1 VETPEQVPPLFMRR
15 LSSALRPLAAIA
27 SGVGM
32 ALLFPPHSV
41 SKLVWVVLVPILV
54 ALWTLAEKRRR
65 LKAFALGYLTGLAF
79 FLPNLVWLRTVS
91 DAGWIA
97 LSVYLALFP
106 AVWAVFAATLG
117 NPWRKESGEEGLFH
131 APLHAFAC
139 AVTWAGLEWLRGW
152 LFTGFGWNPLGV
164 AFHETPVFSQAADLL
179 GATSLS
185 ILPIFVQ
192 AVLVQICVRRV
203 SQYHSAEIRR
213 RVSLASATIFMA
225 ACYGYGVWRIST
237 AKQGESIRLKA
248 LLVQLNIPQEAGKVE
263 WEATDIHMGY
273 EDDTLEALKKSKP
286 DWVLWPET
294 SLTGR
299 ILRMDDGSWAMPTDN
314 LISIDRV
321 REGGEFTLILGL
333 NELEG
338 EMHGEE
344 YWLKENSRAWNT
356 MTVMPPD
363 GSLEAFRKH
372 HLVIFGEYIP
382 FVDKLPFLAKIYEQQ
397 TGTRFGGGFS
407 VGESL
412 EPMKAEVKGQPVEII
427 PTVCFEDSVGRLVRK
442 FTRDAPQIIVNI
454 TNDGW
459 FKESE
464 GAEQHFANARFRAIE
479 LRRPLIRCSNT
490 GVSAAVTTT
499 GVTLHPQSGRQQELR
514 DAKGSTFTRGSMIVD
529 VDIPKHPSR
538 TLYAM
543 IGDWGLIGLALVT
556 FGGMWWRRLRSEGA
570 DVEPEPEDGEASR

>member
-1 VETPEQVPPLFMRR
+1 
-15 LSSALRPLAAIA
+15 
-27 SGVGM
+27 M
-32 ALLFPPHSV
+32 ALLFPPHSI
-41 SKLVWVVLVPILV
+41 SKLVWLVMVPLLL
-54 ALWTLAEKRRR
+54 ALWTLGEKKRKR
-65 LKAFALGYLTGLAF
+65 KAFGLGYLTGLGF
-79 FLPNLVWLRTVS
+79 FLLNLVWLRTVS

-97 LSVYLALFP
+97 LSLYLSLFP
-106 AVWAVFAATLG
+106 AAWALFVATLG
-117 NPWRKESGEEGLFH
+117 NPWRKEAGEEGLFH

-139 AVTWAGLEWLRGW
+139 AATWAGLEWLRGW

-164 AFHETPVFSQAADLL
+164 AFHETPVFSQSADLL

-192 AVLVQICVRRV
+192 AVLIQICVRRV
-203 SQYHSAEIRR
+203 SQYHSAERRR
-213 RVSLASATIFMA
+213 RVALACTTVLMIS
-225 ACYGYGVWRIST
+225 CYAYGIWRIRD
-237 AKQGESIRLKA
+237 ANKAESIRLKA

-263 WEATDIHMGY
+263 WEALDIHLGY
-273 EDDTLEALKKSKP
+273 EDDTIAALKKSRP
-286 DWVLWPET
+286 DWVIWPET

-299 ILRMDDGSWAMPTDN
+299 ILRMDDGTWAMPSDN

-321 REGGEFTLILGL
+321 REAGNFTLILGL

-344 YWLKENSRAWNT
+344 YWVKENTRAWNT

-363 GSLEAFRKH
+363 GSLETFRKH

-412 EPMKAEVKGQPVEII
+412 EPMKAQVRGQEVQII

-442 FTRDAPQIIVNI
+442 FTRDAPQVIVNI

-464 GAEQHFANARFRAIE
+464 GAAQHFANARFRAIE
-479 LRRPLIRCSNT
+479 LRRPLVRASNT
-490 GVSAAVTTT
+490 GVSAAVSTT
-499 GVTLHPQSGRQQELR
+499 GITLHPQTKKPQELR
-514 DAKGSTFTRGSMIVD
+514 DANGSTFTRGSLIVD
-529 VDIPKHPSR
+529 IDIPKHPSR
-538 TLYAM
+538 TLYSM
-543 IGDWGLIGLALVT
+543 IGDWGLIGLSIASFLL
-556 FGGMWWRRLRSEGA
+556 MWWRCRRNTSPSE
-570 DVEPEPEDGEASR
+570 EAEA

>member
-1 VETPEQVPPLFMRR
+1 MRR
-15 LSSALRPLAAIA
+15 LSSVLRPLAAIA
-27 SGVGM
+27 SGLGM
-32 ALLFPPHSV
+32 ALLFPPHSI
-41 SKLVWVVLVPILV
+41 SKLVWVVLVPLLL
-54 ALWTLAEKRRR
+54 ALWTLGEKRRK
-65 LKAFALGYLTGLAF
+65 LKAFGLGYLTGLGF
-79 FLPNLVWLRTVS
+79 FLLNVVWLRTVS
-91 DAGWIA
+91 DVGWIA
-97 LSVYLALFP
+97 LSLYLALFP
-106 AVWAVFAATLG
+106 AVWSVFVATLG
-117 NPWRKESGEEGLFH
+117 NPWRKDAGEEGLFH

-139 AVTWAGLEWLRGW
+139 AVTWAGLDWLRSW
-152 LFTGFGWNPLGV
+152 LLTGFGWNPLGV
-164 AFHETPVFSQAADLL
+164 AFHETPVFSQAADLF
-179 GATSLS
+179 GAVSLA

-192 AVLVQICVRRV
+192 AVLVQVCVRRV

-213 RVSLASATIFMA
+213 RVSLACATVFMA

-263 WEATDIHMGY
+263 WEAIDIHMGY
-273 EDDTLEALKKSKP
+273 EDDTLAALKKSKP

-299 ILRMDDGSWAMPTDN
+299 LLRMNDGSVVMPTDN
-314 LISIDRV
+314 QVSLDRV
-321 REGGEFTLILGL
+321 REGGDFTMIMGL

-338 EMHGEE
+338 EIRGDE

-363 GSLEAFRKH
+363 GSIETFRKH

-382 FVDKLPFLAKIYEQQ
+382 FVEKLPFLAKIYEQQ
-397 TGTRFGGGFS
+397 TGVRFGGGFS

-412 EPMKAEVKGQPVEII
+412 EPMKAKVGEKDVEII
-427 PTVCFEDSVGRLVRK
+427 PTVCFEDTVPRLVRK

-499 GVTLHPQSGRQQELR
+499 GVTLHPQSGKPQELR
-514 DAKGSTFTRGSMIVD
+514 DANGSTFTRGVMIVD

-538 TLYAM
+538 TLYSM
-543 IGDWGLIGLALVT
+543 IGDWGVIVLAL
-556 FGGMWWRRLRSEGA
+556 FGFGLMWWRKGRDDRGDE
-570 DVEPEPEDGEASR
+570 EPEREVGEVSP

>member
-1 VETPEQVPPLFMRR
+1 MRR
-15 LSSALRPLAAIA
+15 LFSVLRPLAAIA
-27 SGVGM
+27 SGLAM

-41 SKLVWVVLVPILV
+41 SKLVWVVLVPLLV
-54 ALWTLAEKRRR
+54 ALWTLDGKWRKR
-65 LKAFALGYLTGLAF
+65 KAFGLGYLTGLGF
-79 FLPNLVWLRTVS
+79 FLLNVVWLRTVS
-91 DAGWIA
+91 DVGWIM
-97 LSVYLALFP
+97 LSLYLALFP
-106 AVWAVFAATLG
+106 AAWAVFAATLG
-117 NPWRKESGEEGLFH
+117 NPWRKEAGEEGLFH
-131 APLHAFAC
+131 APLHALAC
-139 AVTWAGLEWLRGW
+139 AVTWAGLDWLRSW

-179 GATSLS
+179 GAVSLS
-185 ILPIFVQ
+185 ILPVFVQ
-192 AVLVQICVRRV
+192 AVLIQVCVRRV

-213 RVSLASATIFMA
+213 RVSLGCATLFMA

-237 AKQGESIRLKA
+237 AKQDESIRLKA

-273 EDDTLEALKKSKP
+273 EDDTLAALKRSRP

-299 ILRMDDGSWAMPTDN
+299 ILRMDNGDWAMPTDN

-321 REGGEFTLILGL
+321 REGGDFTLILGL
-333 NELEG
+333 NEMEG
-338 EMHGEE
+338 ERQGEE
-344 YWLKENSRAWNT
+344 YWMKKDARIWNT

-363 GSLEAFRKH
+363 GNLETFRKR

-382 FVDKLPFLAKIYEQQ
+382 FVEKLPFLAKIYEQQ
-397 TGTRFGGGFS
+397 TGVRFGGGFS

-412 EPMKAEVKGQPVEII
+412 EPVKAKVGERDVEII
-427 PTVCFEDSVGRLVRK
+427 PTVCFEDTVPRLVRK
-442 FTRDAPQIIVNI
+442 FTRDSPQIIVNI

-479 LRRPLIRCSNT
+479 LRRPMIRCSNT

-499 GVTLHPQSGRQQELR
+499 GVTLHPETGKPQELR
-514 DAKGSTFTRGSMIVD
+514 DENGSTFVRRSMIVD

-538 TLYAM
+538 TLYSM
-543 IGDWGLIGLALVT
+543 IGDWGVIGLALAG
-556 FGGMWWRRLRSEGA
+556 FLGMWVRRLRYDGG
-570 DVEPEPEDGEASR
+570 DGEPEPLEGEESR

>member
-1 VETPEQVPPLFMRR
+1 MRR
-15 LSSALRPLAAIA
+15 LLPVLRPLAAIL
-27 SGVGM
+27 SGTGM
-32 ALLFPPHSV
+32 ALLFPPHSI
-41 SKLVWVVLVPILV
+41 SKLVWLVMVPLLL
-54 ALWTLAEKRRR
+54 ALWSLGEEKRKR
-65 LKAFALGYLTGLAF
+65 KAFGLGYLTGLGF
-79 FLPNLVWLRTVS
+79 FLLNLVWLRTVS

-97 LSVYLALFP
+97 LSLYLSLFP
-106 AVWAVFAATLG
+106 AAWAVFASTLG
-117 NPWRKESGEEGLFH
+117 NPWRKEAGEEGLFH
-131 APLHAFAC
+131 APLHAFVCGA
-139 AVTWAGLEWLRGW
+139 TWAGLEWLRGW

-192 AVLVQICVRRV
+192 AVLIQICVRRV
-203 SQYHSAEIRR
+203 SQYHSAERRR
-213 RVSLASATIFMA
+213 RVALACTTVLMIS
-225 ACYGYGVWRIST
+225 CYGYGIWRIRT
-237 AKQGESIRLKA
+237 ANQAESIRLKA

-263 WEATDIHMGY
+263 WEALDIHLGY
-273 EDDTLEALKKSKP
+273 EEDTIAALKKSRP
-286 DWVLWPET
+286 DWVIWPET

-299 ILRMDDGSWAMPTDN
+299 ILRMDDGTWAMPSDN

-321 REGGEFTLILGL
+321 REAGNFTLILGL

-344 YWLKENSRAWNT
+344 YWVKENTRAWNT

-363 GSLEAFRKH
+363 GSLETFRKH

-412 EPMKAEVKGQPVEII
+412 EPMKAQVRGQEVQII

-442 FTRDAPQIIVNI
+442 FTRDAPQVIVNI

-464 GAEQHFANARFRAIE
+464 GAAQHFANARFRAIE
-479 LRRPLIRCSNT
+479 LRRPLVRASNT
-490 GVSAAVTTT
+490 GVSAAVSTT
-499 GVTLHPQSGRQQELR
+499 GITLHPQTKKPQELR
-514 DAKGSTFTRGSMIVD
+514 DANGSTFTRGSLIVD
-529 VDIPKHPSR
+529 IDIPKHPSR
-538 TLYAM
+538 TLYSM
-543 IGDWGLIGLALVT
+543 IGDWGLIGLSIASLLL
-556 FGGMWWRRLRSEGA
+556 MWWRCRRNTLP
-570 DVEPEPEDGEASR
+570 PEEAEA